1 VWLAAACACVWLADG
16 AAARAQVTAA
26 APAGLADVGIDEK
39 LGAQLPGELTF
50 RDANGRTVRFSE
62 LFDGQ
67 RPVLL
72 SLNYSDCPMLCRV
85 QLDGLVQGLRE
96 LAWTTGEEFSVV
108 SVSIDPL
115 ETPQRARETLQRYV
129 NEYGR
134 PGGGAGWQFLVGDAA
149 NIRQLADT
157 VGFRYKYIPETKE
170 YSHAAAVMVC
180 TPEGTLSRYLY
191 GVAFDEQTLRLALVE
206 AGEGKIGSTL
216 DQILLYCFHYD
227 AEKGRYGPTAR
238 FVMQLAAGATV
249 LGLTAALLPVWLRRH
264 AARREASPEVNDSAS
279 VGPQP

>member
-1 VWLAAACACVWLADG
+1 
-16 AAARAQVTAA
+16 
-26 APAGLADVGIDEK
+26 
-39 LGAQLPGELTF
+39 
-50 RDANGRTVRFSE
+50 
-62 LFDGQ
+62 
-67 RPVLL
+67 
-72 SLNYSDCPMLCRV
+72 
-85 QLDGLVQGLRE
+85 LVQGLRE
-96 LAWTTGEEFSVV
+96 LAWTTGEEFLVV

-134 PGGGAGWQFLVGDAA
+134 PSGGAGWQFLVGDAA
-149 NIRQLADT
+149 NIRQLADA
-157 VGFRYKYIPETKE
+157 VGFRYKYLPETKE

-180 TPEGTLSRYLY
+180 TPQGALSRYLY

-264 AARREASPEVNDSAS
+264 AARREASSEVIDSTP